1 MKKGLAYYRES
12 LFTGPLVFLY
22 LVIFLY
28 SFSFQLLMTPLT
40 SLGLSLGI
48 SGVVLGLIANTY
60 EFSCM
65 AARDPAGRLIDAGK
79 LKQAVCIGFLMIC
92 VTSLLYMAASTPVIY
107 GIVRFLNGFTAGYT
121 GAVFTALLP
130 AAVDHALVGTA
141 TAIYTAISALGNAYA
156 PALSKYLF
164 TEKGFSYAY
173 AAVLILSLAAAALV
187 WLCMPRISCPSLS
200 AAAQAPQKQEGKRV
214 WLQGISLK
222 LIPICSIGALVN
234 ITKDMNSFYTVQLGL
249 DLGIDVTT
257 GIALAGTLSVGIGV
271 AAGILID
278 HGKMEKVMIFSLIC
292 LVCSNFL
299 YGNAVS
305 MEMATAAAIT
315 YRIGI
320 CGYWPALIALCCYAL
335 PARKGTAVA
344 TLYFFLDVISLVNN
358 TVLGFLYDFV
368 GVRLMY
374 QTVGAINILAII
386 YFILINKYYM
396 VRLREKTPRLTEGET
411 NDDKGKN
418 DL

>member
-40 SLGLSLGI
+40 SMGLSLGI

-164 TEKGFSYAY
+164 TEKGFPQAY

-187 WLCMPRISCPSLS
+187 WLCMPQISCPSLP
-200 AAAQAPQKQEGKRV
+200 AAADKPKEQPEKKG
-214 WLQGISLK
+214 LHGISLK
-222 LIPICSIGALVN
+222 LLPICSIGALVN
-234 ITKDMNSFYTVQLGL
+234 ITKDMNAFYTVQLGL

-396 VRLREKTPRLTEGET
+396 VRLLEKTPRLTEGEM